1 MARPINK
8 LCLAC
13 VKLTQQEAIALHGP
27 GTETACWKPQR
38 CPRKRSHYR
47 NRKDN
52 NAKQRGQYQEK
63 KIANQA
69 VETTQTLFIPI
80 QAPPVA
86 LLYLYKE
93 KPKDAHLHALSV
105 SVWQGNEKL
114 AEIEPIHCMGMT
126 NTQVKHY
133 LKEVLKVLRDR
144 FGITEFEPSIRM
156 EPTECEI
163 AECPLKDKY
172 LNEQSR
178 INPKIL
184 C

>member
-1 MARPINK
+1 MPLSVNPK
-8 LCLAC
+8 CLKC
-13 VKLTQQEAIALHGP
+13 IDYSRSEAKRLHGSQ
-27 GTETACWKPQR
+27 GDGCWKDNT
-38 CPRKRSHYR
+38 CDSKRHHYR
-47 NRKDN
+47 HRKQN
-52 NAKQRGQYQEK
+52 NAKRKGEY
-63 KIANQA
+63 ANQKA
-69 VETTQTLFIPI
+69 QTTQVETAETLFIPV

-93 KPKDAHLHALSV
+93 KPKDAHLHALAV
-105 SVWQGNEKL
+105 SVWQGSEKL
-114 AEIEPIHCMGMT
+114 AEVEPIHCMGMT